1 MIMNV
6 FEAVRD
12 TVTARQA
19 AEAFGIRVKQSGMAR
34 CPFHDD
40 RNPSMKVD
48 NRFHCFGCQA
58 DGDAIDFTARL
69 FDLSKK
75 DAAVKLADTFG
86 IFYEESDHQARDH
99 PPIRQ
104 VRPEQEI
111 KEAEDHCYRVLCD
124 YLHLLIRWKEEFAP
138 RTPDE
143 EWDDRFVEACHKI
156 DYIEYVLDEIF
167 LSGTVQERMEFIKEN
182 GKGVKELE
190 RRISRI
196 NAGREKCYCEDRERL
211 QKPASD
217 GRPRNRN
224 ADRSL

>member
-19 AEAFGIRVKQSGMAR
+19 AEAFGIRVKRSGMAR

-75 DAAVKLADTFG
+75 DAAVK
-86 IFYEESDHQARDH
+86 
-99 PPIRQ
+99 
-104 VRPEQEI
+104 
-111 KEAEDHCYRVLCD
+111 
-124 YLHLLIRWKEEFAP
+124 
-138 RTPDE
+138 
-143 EWDDRFVEACHKI
+143 
-156 DYIEYVLDEIF
+156 
-167 LSGTVQERMEFIKEN
+167 
-182 GKGVKELE
+182 
-190 RRISRI
+190 
-196 NAGREKCYCEDRERL
+196 
-211 QKPASD
+211 
-217 GRPRNRN
+217 
-224 ADRSL
+224 

>member
-1 MIMNV
+1 MSMNV

-19 AEAFGIRVKQSGMAR
+19 AEAFGIRVNRSGMAR

-48 NRFHCFGCQA
+48 KRFHCFGCQA

-69 FDLSKK
+69 FGLSKK

-86 IFYEESDHQARDH
+86 ISYEQSDHRVRDH
-99 PPIRQ
+99 PVIRQ

-124 YLHLLIRWKEEFAP
+124 YLHLLIRWKEDYAP
-138 RTPDE
+138 KSPDE

-167 LSGTVQERMEFIKEN
+167 LSGTVQDRMEFIKQN

-196 NAGREKCYCEDRERL
+196 NAGREKRACEDCEGL
-211 QKPASD
+211 QKSASG
-217 GRPRNRN
+217 GRTRNRN
-224 ADRSL
+224 VDRSL

>member
-19 AEAFGIRVKQSGMAR
+19 AEAFGIRVKRSGMAR

-75 DAAVKLADTFG
+75 DAAVKLADTLGSFMK
-86 IFYEESDHQARDH
+86 SLT
-99 PPIRQ
+99 IRQ
-104 VRPEQEI
+104 GI
-111 KEAEDHCYRVLCD
+111 
-124 YLHLLIRWKEEFAP
+124 IR
-138 RTPDE
+138 RS
-143 EWDDRFVEACHKI
+143 DR
-156 DYIEYVLDEIF
+156 
-167 LSGTVQERMEFIKEN
+167 SG
-182 GKGVKELE
+182 
-190 RRISRI
+190 
-196 NAGREKCYCEDRERL
+196 
-211 QKPASD
+211 
-217 GRPRNRN
+217 RNRKSKKPRIT
-224 ADRSL
+224 AIASSAIICIC